1 MERTEESNMKTSV
14 AFNEIVDLFFL
25 TVRECIESVTLPT
38 GENLLPTLWASLVIF
53 LASLVCHLFDLIS
66 LIRWQGALIA
76 CVFLF
81 ILFLIER
88 RGAYEVSRVYR
99 IVKSR
104 ASAVT
109 RRAAGA
115 SATVPVN
122 RGTNPGDEIE
132 NPTDG
137 HSSSGV
143 AL

>member
-1 MERTEESNMKTSV
+1 MERTEERNMKTSS

-25 TVRECIESVTLPT
+25 TVRECVESVTLPT
-38 GENLLPTLWASLVIF
+38 GENLLPTLWAALVVF
-53 LASLVCHLFDLIS
+53 LASLVCHLLDLVS

-76 CVFLF
+76 CAFLF

-109 RRAAGA
+109 RRTAGA
-115 SATVPVN
+115 SAIVPVN

-137 HSSSGV
+137 HSDSSV